1 MPSLSR
7 LYKTASA
14 AALILAATTTSAAES
29 ASFFQ
34 QSVHGLSNIWHHGQ
48 QAIIGQSVSH
58 HDCGSSNI
66 DHHHDMD
73 TGLPWQQSPEEE
85 QQRQDGFLK
94 SFSHPAFPEYSMRYK
109 TPEICD
115 PSVKQISGYLD
126 IESDKHFFFWF
137 FESRNNPQEDPL
149 VLWLNGGPGC
159 SSMLGLLT
167 ELGPCRV
174 NEDGS
179 GTTLNEYSWNNNA
192 SVIFLDQPLNV
203 GYSYGKGGPLDSV
216 TAAKDVYALLQLF
229 FKEFPQYADLDFHV
243 AGESYG
249 GHYVPAIGGV
259 LNRNNKAKLGASS
272 SELSAWTSTLSTINL
287 KSLLVG
293 NGLTNPLIQYQYYS
307 KYACGNSYGPALD
320 QEVCDKMDDKYPAC
334 AKLIEDCYASQ
345 NVLAC
350 MPAVIKCNHDMIEPY
365 QKSGKNPYDVRKD
378 CVNSNLCY
386 DIIEGMETYLNRPDV
401 MSAIGAQV
409 QKYTNCNDGFGSQFS
424 AHDWMRPYVDEIAPL
439 LEDGIRILIY
449 AGDAD
454 FICNWM
460 GNKAWVI
467 ELPWSGH
474 EEFAAAED
482 TPWFSTTANEQ
493 GGELRRTKDGRFAF
507 LRVFDSGHMV
517 PMDRGDY
524 AIDMLNNWLHEEL
537 V

>member
-7 LYKTASA
+7 LSKITSA
-14 AALILAATTTSAAES
+14 AALILAASTSAQP

-34 QSVHGLSNIWHHGQ
+34 QSVHSLSNIWHHGQ
-48 QAIIGQSVSH
+48 EIISQSNVVSH
-58 HDCGSSNI
+58 HCSANHDNHLGDTMDNGLWHSS
-66 DHHHDMD
+66 
-73 TGLPWQQSPEEE
+73 SEE
-85 QQRQDGFLK
+85 QQHRQDGFLK

-115 PSVKQISGYLD
+115 PTVKQISGYLD

-167 ELGPCRV
+167 ELGPCLV
-174 NEDGS
+174 NQDGS

-203 GYSYGKGGPLDSV
+203 GYSYGKGSPLDSV

-249 GHYVPAIGGV
+249 GHYVPAIGSE
-259 LNRNNKAKLGASS
+259 LNRNNKAKLDTSS
-272 SELSAWTSTLSTINL
+272 SDISAWTSTLSTINL
-287 KSLLVG
+287 KSLLIG
-293 NGLTNPLIQYQYYS
+293 NGLTDPLIQYKYYS
-307 KYACGNSYGPALD
+307 KHACGNSYGPVLE

-334 AKLIEDCYASQ
+334 AKLIEKCYAAQ
-345 NVLAC
+345 DLLAC
-350 MPAVIKCNHDMIEPY
+350 MPAVIKCNNDLIGPY
-365 QKSGKNPYDVRKD
+365 EESGKNPYDVRKD
-378 CVNSNLCY
+378 CVNDKLCY
-386 DIIEGMETYLNRPDV
+386 DIVEGMETYLNRPDV

-409 QKYTNCNDGFGSQFS
+409 QKYENCNDGLGTRFS
-424 AHDWMRPYVDEIAPL
+424 AHDWMRPYVNDIAPL
-439 LEDGIRILIY
+439 LEDGIRILVY

-482 TPWFSTTANEQ
+482 TAWFSTTANEQ